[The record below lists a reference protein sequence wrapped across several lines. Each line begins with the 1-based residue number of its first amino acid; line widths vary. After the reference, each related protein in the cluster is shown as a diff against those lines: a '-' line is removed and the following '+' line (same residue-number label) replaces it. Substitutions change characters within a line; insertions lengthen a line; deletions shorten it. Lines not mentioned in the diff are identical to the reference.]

1 VELTSDIPDKSQF
14 RVNEVCQLT
23 DTQPYVLRFWESEF
37 PQLAPDRGRGGSR
50 VYKKDDVELI
60 LRIKHLLYEKEYTIA
75 GARRLLDGADPLE
88 AVVGEELLAESGLT
102 AESAVAEPETTVGER
117 ANDDA
122 IDEIPPAQP
131 RQLDLTDLQPERPT
145 LVSAPD
151 QDAEQASREAEISR
165 VRYEDAI
172 DEISHLRLRL
182 GDAETRLRK
191 AVTDGES
198 WRQRSELAASRIE
211 RILEKIR
218 PNNPA

>member
-1 VELTSDIPDKSQF
+1 VEVTPDIPDKSQF

-88 AVVGEELLAESGLT
+88 AVVGEDYLTESRPAPELA
-102 AESAVAEPETTVGER
+102 AAEPEAPILESPQ
-117 ANDDA
+117 DD
-122 IDEIPPAQP
+122 ESSYVEP
-131 RQLDLTDLQPERPT
+131 RQLDLTDLQPDRPT

-151 QDAEQASREAEISR
+151 HDDDQASRETEISR

-191 AVTDGES
+191 AVVDGEG
-198 WRQRSELAASRIE
+198 WRERSEQAASRIE

-218 PNNPA
+218 TNNPA